1 MIAPFWF
8 GDYANKG
15 PRPKDVMLVV
25 AKGPFFIQING
36 GKWVLLPFFAP
47 VSCSQHLPLNTLA
60 LVCFVLEG
68 NGLFTNLCRDS
79 FFKPTFAVRALM
91 FFSISSS
98 LQPDP
103 LLRAV
108 PRLRSI

>member
-36 GKWVLLPFFAP
+36 GKMGAFAIFLLLYLAP
-47 VSCSQHLPLNTLA
+47 STYLSTRWL
-60 LVCFVLEG
+60 
-68 NGLFTNLCRDS
+68 
-79 FFKPTFAVRALM
+79 
-91 FFSISSS
+91 
-98 LQPDP
+98 
-103 LLRAV
+103 
-108 PRLRSI
+108 

>member
-47 VSCSQHLPLNTLA
+47 VSRPSTYLSTRWL
-60 LVCFVLEG
+60 
-68 NGLFTNLCRDS
+68 
-79 FFKPTFAVRALM
+79 
-91 FFSISSS
+91 
-98 LQPDP
+98 
-103 LLRAV
+103 
-108 PRLRSI
+108 

>member
-1 MIAPFWF
+1 
-8 GDYANKG
+8 
-15 PRPKDVMLVV
+15 MLVV

-36 GKWVLLPFFAP
+36 GKMGAFAIFAP

-79 FFKPTFAVRALM
+79 FYKPTFAVRALM

-98 LQPDP
+98 LQPDL

>member
-25 AKGPFFIQING
+25 AKGPFSFKSMAE
-36 GKWVLLPFFAP
+36 KWVLLPFFAP

-79 FFKPTFAVRALM
+79 FYKPTFCRKGFDV
-91 FFSISSS
+91 FFYFFES
-98 LQPDP
+98 
-103 LLRAV
+103 AA
-108 PRLRSI
+108 

>member
-1 MIAPFWF
+1 MAE
-8 GDYANKG
+8 
-15 PRPKDVMLVV
+15 
-25 AKGPFFIQING
+25 
-36 GKWVLLPFFAP
+36 KWVLLPFFAP

-79 FFKPTFAVRALM
+79 FYKPTFAVRALM

>member
-68 NGLFTNLCRDS
+68 NGLFTIAISCPGL
-79 FFKPTFAVRALM
+79 KRALM